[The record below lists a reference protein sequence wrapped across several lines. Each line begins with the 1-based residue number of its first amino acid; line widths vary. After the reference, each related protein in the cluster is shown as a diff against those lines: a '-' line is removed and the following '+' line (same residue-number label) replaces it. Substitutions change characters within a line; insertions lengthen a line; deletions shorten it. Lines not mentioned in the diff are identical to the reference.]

1 MFRELLEGAVRP
13 VTEKEYGKNARP
25 SQGGEG
31 NEDLR
36 LATALLRQLRRSLV
50 VCAYERAS
58 ATKAGLMVTQPL
70 WSLKYIKYIKF
81 LMFQS
86 AHNSPDRRSGD
97 ASPQMGS
104 NQSPCSN
111 AQKAPSIQNCCGN
124 GDRIQ
129 LSLPAGVGAANK
141 VS

>member
-1 MFRELLEGAVRP
+1 MAHISGLCPLKFRCPPQV
-13 VTEKEYGKNARP
+13 
-25 SQGGEG
+25 SMSIQGSLSG
-31 NEDLR
+31 
-36 LATALLRQLRRSLV
+36 LRQLPRSLV
-50 VCAYERAS
+50 VCAYERVS

-70 WSLKYIKYIKF
+70 WSLKVQKF

-86 AHNSPDRRSGD
+86 AHNSPDRGSGD

-124 GDRIQ
+124 DDRRRGCRAFDSAVIMLIQ